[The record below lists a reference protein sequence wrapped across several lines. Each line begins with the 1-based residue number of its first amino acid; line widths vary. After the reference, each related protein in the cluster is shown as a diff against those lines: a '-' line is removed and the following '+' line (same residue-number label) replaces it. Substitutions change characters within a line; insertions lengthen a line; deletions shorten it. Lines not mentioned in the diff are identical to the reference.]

1 MKRFL
6 KSAWL
11 LLLTLALVS
20 CGEYFTPLE
29 NPTQQGNG
37 EGAGPGSSEHPEDD
51 PNAFTVSIRYNGEQY
66 IPRKSAK
73 MQAQWTDGYS
83 VYTADFA
90 TDGFA
95 RVSGLDGDYRVT
107 LKGLPEGYL
116 YNPNTQIATND
127 QRNIVIDIYKP
138 IRTSG
143 RGLDKW
149 DCIEISKTGVY
160 RVELTSAS
168 HEVFFQY
175 APDTSGTYSVES
187 WMSTAEGN
195 YNPMCDVY
203 TGTIGYKSLAYTLD
217 NGGYCDGYTQNFKH
231 IVEIADEQ
239 ISKDGGQ
246 AVFTFAVHA
255 DSKNGEYPV
264 YLDIA
269 IQLNGSFE
277 LGGGKSQ
284 LIVPTEEFKQTPN
297 YDPARYTWT
306 WAETE
311 TVGVEGRYEFDGS
324 MFKLF
329 EKDEDINGDG
339 VGDGDG
345 YYHVYDETLYA
356 GNGGYGPI
364 LYACITEPC
373 RFMDLSFTHVEDP
386 GNKALTVNGT
396 DNYKLFIEG
405 NQIEAGYFC
414 VSHDQNN
421 VYCPCIGTNCNG
433 ICYEGCEECH
443 EQCRQLPTD
452 YGSIVGYADY
462 VNSDGV
468 YAVTEELKVF
478 LQAFSISQRYFAD
491 GNGWVEEH
499 PLYKVDAKEEDQW
512 LFACGYYVEK

>member
-1 MKRFL
+1 MKRFF
-6 KSAWL
+6 KTAWL
-11 LLLTLALVS
+11 LLLALLLIG

-29 NPTQQGNG
+29 DPVQGGNDDV
-37 EGAGPGSSEHPEDD
+37 ADPGTSEELKDD

-73 MQAQWTDGYS
+73 MQAQWTDGFS

-90 TDGFA
+90 EDGFA

-116 YNPNTQIATND
+116 YNPNAQIATND
-127 QRNIVIDIYKP
+127 QRNVVIDIYKP

-143 RGLDKW
+143 RGTGLY
-149 DCIEISKTGVY
+149 DCINISKTGVY
-160 RVELTSAS
+160 RVELTSAN
-168 HEVFFQY
+168 HKVYFQY
-175 APDTSGTYSVES
+175 APDSSGTYSVES

-203 TGTIGYKSLAYTLD
+203 TGSIAFKSFAYTLD

-231 IVEIADEQ
+231 TVEIADEQ

-255 DSKNGEYPV
+255 DSKDGVYPV

-277 LGGGKSQ
+277 LGNGKSK
-284 LIVPTEEFKQTPN
+284 LIVPTEDFKQTPE
-297 YDPARYTWT
+297 YDPARYVFVG
-306 WAETE
+306 AESSTI
-311 TVGVEGRYEFDGS
+311 GVEGRYEFDGS

-339 VGDGDG
+339 QGDGDG
-345 YYHVYDETLYA
+345 YYHVYDAFLYA
-356 GNGGYGPI
+356 DNGGYGPI
-364 LYACITEPC
+364 LYAYITQPC

-414 VSHDQNN
+414 VSHQQNN
-421 VYCPCIGTNCNG
+421 VYCPCIGKNCNG
-433 ICYEGCEECH
+433 ICREGCTECH
-443 EQCRQLPTD
+443 EQCRQLPAD
-452 YGSIVGYADY
+452 YKHVVGYADY

-468 YAVTEELKVF
+468 YAVTEELKEF
-478 LQAFSISQRYFAD
+478 LQSYSISQRLFAD
-491 GNGWVEEH
+491 GNGWVEENDVI
-499 PLYKVDAKEEDQW
+499 KVDAAEEDQW
-512 LFACGYYVEK
+512 LFACGYYKER